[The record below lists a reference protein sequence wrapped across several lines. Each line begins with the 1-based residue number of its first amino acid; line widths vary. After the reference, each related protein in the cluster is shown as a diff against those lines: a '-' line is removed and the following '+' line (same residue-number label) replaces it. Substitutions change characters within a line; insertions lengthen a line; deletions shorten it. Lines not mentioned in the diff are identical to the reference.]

1 MMSVNM
7 FSLFVL
13 FVGAST
19 QADHMHDDGSSDKAA
34 ASFSFFLF
42 LLYGIFSWLLT
53 KYRAVI
59 ITKPGSAAPAQQQ
72 ASGSA
77 GGAAPGPAAPPVS
90 V

>member
-13 FVGAST
+13 FVGAAT
-19 QADHMHDDGSSDKAA
+19 QADNMHDDGSADKAA
-34 ASFSFFLF
+34 AAFSFFLF

-53 KYRAVI
+53 KYRAAI
-59 ITKPGSAAPAQQQ
+59 ITKPGNAGTASSAPAQ
-72 ASGSA
+72 AA
-77 GGAAPGPAAPPVS
+77 GAPNVPPVS

>member
-13 FVGAST
+13 FVGAAT
-19 QADHMHDDGSSDKAA
+19 QADNMHDDGSSDKAA
-34 ASFSFFLF
+34 ASFAFFLF

-53 KYRAVI
+53 KYRAAI
-59 ITKPGSAAPAQQQ
+59 ITKPGTAGGSAASAPAQ
-72 ASGSA
+72 
-77 GGAAPGPAAPPVS
+77 GAPNVPPVS